1 MCRHE
6 GVEVNAQGLIGETA
20 LHLAMQAR
28 VPKVVELLLES
39 GAKAD
44 IVTHAKQTPLHQ
56 AVVYVACYV
65 FVEAGGHGK
74 VIDHLIQLLDLV

>member
-1 MCRHE
+1 
-6 GVEVNAQGLIGETA
+6 VEVNAQGLIGETA

-28 VPKVVELLLES
+28 VPKVVALLLES

-56 AVVYVACYV
+56 AVVYVACYG
-65 FVEAGGHGK
+65 FYMREMDKAKGGHQSPYQLR
-74 VIDHLIQLLDLV
+74 DLIRS